1 MISILIYVIRR
12 GEDTVKCELKC
23 FGKSEVITQ
32 SFNEKTLNIVPEF
45 KVPHSAL
52 GNVTAKTKWKC
63 LAKFY
68 TPFLP
73 AAQRLSLTLVWLGV
87 VGKKTFVYFA
97 TWK

>member
-1 MISILIYVIRR
+1 MQTVQSVSTNVSTRSFKIEVISILISVIRR

-52 GNVTAKTKWKC
+52 GNVTN
-63 LAKFY
+63 F
-68 TPFLP
+68 
-73 AAQRLSLTLVWLGV
+73 QN
-87 VGKKTFVYFA
+87 
-97 TWK
+97 